1 MLAPVSP
8 GHIAAWQDGMR
19 VFGKDVEYFESGNPT
34 PRTVRARVVYLTAA
48 ELANSI
54 EWYPLRVT
62 VDARDFVA
70 RAPLKGDTVFVDGA
84 RRAVMSVGETHVGN
98 VLVAY
103 RLGVQG

>member
-8 GHIAAWQDGMR
+8 SQIAAWQDGLR
-19 VFGKDVEYFESGNPT
+19 VFGKDVDYYESGNLT
-34 PRTVRARVVYLTAA
+34 PRTIRARVVYLTAA

-62 VDARDFVA
+62 VDSRDFVA

-84 RRAVMSVGETHVGN
+84 RRAVMSVAETHLGQA
-98 VLVAY
+98 LVAY